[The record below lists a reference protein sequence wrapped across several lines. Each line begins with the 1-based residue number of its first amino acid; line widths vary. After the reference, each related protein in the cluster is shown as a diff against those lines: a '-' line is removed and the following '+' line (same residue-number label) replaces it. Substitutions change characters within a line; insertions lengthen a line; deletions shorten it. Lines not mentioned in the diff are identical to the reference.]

1 MKTDTQLKHDI
12 LSELEWEP
20 SINASQIGVEVKDG
34 VVTLAGHVDS
44 FGEKWHAEKAV
55 ERVSGVRALAVEIAV
70 KLPGSSQ
77 RSDTEIAH
85 VAESALK
92 WQTFLPEGA
101 IKIMVE
107 SGWITLSGRVEWEY
121 QRQAA
126 TTAVRHLLG
135 VKGLND
141 EILINS
147 KVSAGNVKTNI
158 ESALKR
164 RAIADGRKISVTVDG
179 SDVTLTGE
187 VSTWTE
193 REQAWNSAWGTAGV
207 EKVVNNITVA

>member
-187 VSTWTE
+187 VATWTE

>member
-164 RAIADGRKISVTVDG
+164 RAIADGRKISVKVDG

-207 EKVVNNITVA
+207 EKVVNNITVV

>member
-1 MKTDTQLKHDI
+1 MKTDTQLKYDI

>member
-1 MKTDTQLKHDI
+1 MKTDTQLKNDI
-12 LSELEWEP
+12 TSELEWEP
-20 SINASQIGVEVKDG
+20 SINANQIGVEVKGG

-44 FGEKWHAEKAV
+44 YAEKCNAEKAV
-55 ERVSGVRALAVEIAV
+55 ERISGIRALAVEMTV
-70 KLPGSSQ
+70 KLPGSSR

-85 VAESALK
+85 AAEGALK
-92 WQTFLPEGA
+92 WQTFLPEGT

-126 TTAVRHLLG
+126 TNAVRHLLG

-141 EILINS
+141 EIAINS
-147 KVSAGNVKTNI
+147 KVSASNVKTNI
-158 ESALKR
+158 ELALKR
-164 RAIADGRKISVTVDG
+164 RAIVDGQKIYVAVDG

-187 VSTWTE
+187 VDTWTE

-207 EKVVNNITVA
+207 EKVVNNITIV

>member
-1 MKTDTQLKHDI
+1 MKTDTQLKYDI

-44 FGEKWHAEKAV
+44 YGEKWHAERAV

-70 KLPGSSQ
+70 KLPGSSK

-85 VAESALK
+85 IAESALK

-101 IKIMVE
+101 IHLMVE

-126 TTAVRHLLG
+126 NTAVRHLLG
-135 VKGLND
+135 VKGVND
-141 EILINS
+141 EIVINA
-147 KVSAGNVKTNI
+147 KLSAGNVKANI

-164 RAIADGRKISVTVDG
+164 RAVADGQKIAVTVDG
-179 SDVTLTGE
+179 PDVTLSGS
-187 VSTWTE
+187 VSSWTE
-193 REQAWNSAWGTAGV
+193 REQAWSSAWGTAGV
-207 EKVVNNITVA
+207 ERVVNNITVV

>member
-207 EKVVNNITVA
+207 ERVVNNITVA

>member
-1 MKTDTQLKHDI
+1 MKTDTQLKYDI

-44 FGEKWHAEKAV
+44 FGEKWHAEKTV

-70 KLPGSSQ
+70 KLPGSSK

-164 RAIADGRKISVTVDG
+164 RAIADGRKISVKVDG

-207 EKVVNNITVA
+207 EKVVNNITVV

>member
-1 MKTDTQLKHDI
+1 MKTDTQLKYDI

-207 EKVVNNITVA
+207 ERVVNNITVA

>member
-1 MKTDTQLKHDI
+1 MKTDTQLKYDI

-20 SINASQIGVEVKDG
+20 SINASQIGVEVKAG

-44 FGEKWHAEKAV
+44 YGEKWHAEKAV

-141 EILINS
+141 EIVINS

-164 RAIADGRKISVTVDG
+164 RAVADGRKISVTVDG
-179 SDVTLTGE
+179 SDVTLAGE
-187 VSTWTE
+187 VGTWTE

-207 EKVVNNITVA
+207 EKVVNNITVV

>member
-1 MKTDTQLKHDI
+1 MKNDTQLKSDI
-12 LSELEWEP
+12 LSELDWEP
-20 SINASQIGVEVKDG
+20 SINANQIGVEVKDG

-44 FGEKWHAEKAV
+44 YAEKWNAEKAV
-55 ERVSGVRALAVEIAV
+55 ERISGIRALAVEIAV
-70 KLPGSSQ
+70 KLPGSSK

-85 VAESALK
+85 AAENALK

-101 IKIMVE
+101 LKIMVE

-126 TTAVRHLLG
+126 TSAVRHLLG

-141 EILINS
+141 EIAIIAKL
-147 KVSAGNVKTNI
+147 SASNVKTNI

-164 RAIADGRKISVTVDG
+164 RAIADGQKISVTVDG

-187 VSTWTE
+187 VDTWTE

-207 EKVVNNITVA
+207 EKVVNNITVV

>member
-1 MKTDTQLKHDI
+1 MKTDAQLKIDI

-20 SINASQIGVEVKDG
+20 SINASQIGVEVSDG

-44 FGEKWHAEKAV
+44 YGEKWHAEKAV
-55 ERVSGVRALAVEIAV
+55 EKVSGVRALAVEIAV
-70 KLPGSSQ
+70 KLPGSRK

-85 VAESALK
+85 VAESSLK
-92 WQTFLPEGA
+92 WQTYLPEGA
-101 IKIMVE
+101 IQVMVE

-126 TTAVRHLLG
+126 NIAVRHLLG
-135 VKGLND
+135 VKGVND
-141 EILINS
+141 EIVINA
-147 KVSAGNVKTNI
+147 KLSAGNVKANI

-164 RAIADGRKISVTVDG
+164 RAIADGQKISVKVDG
-179 SDVTLTGE
+179 PDVTLTGS
-187 VSTWTE
+187 VTSWTE

-207 EKVVNNITVA
+207 ERVVNNITVV